1 MMTLT
6 TEAPVAEEIVFP
18 AFVAAPIIVFFA
30 EFVDFPN
37 QLPQEAEAGALG
49 VAAFNGSRLFNN
61 FEFVLLEFIS
71 ISWKQSLVLFY

>member
-1 MMTLT
+1 MTLT
-6 TEAPVAEEIVFP
+6 TEAPVADEIELP

-37 QLPQEAEAGALG
+37 QLLQEEEAGALG

-71 ISWKQSLVLFY
+71 ISWKQSLVLLY

>member
-1 MMTLT
+1 MTLT
-6 TEAPVAEEIVFP
+6 RDTPVAEEIELFAP
-18 AFVAAPIIVFFA
+18 AIV
-30 EFVDFPN
+30 DLPN
-37 QLPQEAEAGALG
+37 QFLQEEEAGALG